1 MDLMPDISFPFW
13 VEAIL
18 TLGIAVVAYVS
29 GKMKEKRNRAVKLKQ
44 NAEINWEVHSQI
56 HEFLTE
62 LRVKT
67 HAARAQIVQFHNGE
81 YFIDGFSM
89 YKLSTTHESLKN
101 GLSTNEK
108 KLLLVTMFSAL
119 MEKLERNEPHLYK
132 TPEEKP
138 SYFKNTLDLGSV
150 DYFMTLPLF
159 YGGAK
164 SGFIILEW
172 CGETDS
178 QYAVDNAG
186 VIKLQLLHIRNIV
199 QTRLSQQM
207 KDLK

>member
-18 TLGIAVVAYVS
+18 TIGIAVVAYVS
-29 GKMKEKRNRAVKLKQ
+29 GKLKEKSNRAIKIKKH
-44 NAEINWEVHSQI
+44 AEINWEVHSQI

-67 HAARAQIVQFHNGE
+67 HAGRAQIVQFHNGE
-81 YFIDGFSM
+81 YFIDGISM

-101 GLSTNEK
+101 GLSSNEK

-119 MEKLERNEPHLYK
+119 MDKLETNQPQLYK
-132 TPEEKP
+132 TSEEKP

-150 DYFMTLPLF
+150 DYFMALPLF

-164 SGFIILEW
+164 SGFIIMEW

-178 QYAVDNAG
+178 QHAVDNEG
-186 VIKLQLLHIRNIV
+186 VIKIEMLHTRNIV
-199 QTRLSQQM
+199 QTKLSQQM